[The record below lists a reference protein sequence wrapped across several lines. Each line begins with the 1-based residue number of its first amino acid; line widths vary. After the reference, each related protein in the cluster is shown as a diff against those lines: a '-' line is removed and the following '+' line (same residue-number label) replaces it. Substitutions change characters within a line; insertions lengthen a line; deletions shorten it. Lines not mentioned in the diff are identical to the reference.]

1 MQFELDLPLL
11 RESPPTIDGKTRH
24 VLIGDRVLAYRLR
37 RARRRSVGLV
47 VNRDGLT
54 ASAPRWVSIAD
65 IEAFIR
71 EKAQWIYERIAEHE
85 RRRRPPF
92 EWRIGARLPVLDREH
107 EIVCSPGATGIL
119 DGRVAVAPSLAQSPS
134 ALRESVLGAL
144 KGHALDLFATRV
156 RHFAAQIG
164 SPPLAVRLSNA
175 RTRWGSCHSDGRI
188 LLNWRL
194 LHFRLPIIDYVVAH
208 EIAHL
213 REMNHSPRFWR
224 VVEHLYPDYR
234 AARRE
239 LHERGEHVPDL

>member
-1 MQFELDLPLL
+1 MQFEFDLALF
-11 RESPPTIDGKTRH
+11 RASPPDAQGKPRQIVLDGH
-24 VLIGDRVLAYRLR
+24 VLAYRLR
-37 RARRRSVGLV
+37 RARRRTVGLTV
-47 VNRDGLT
+47 TRDGLT

-71 EKAQWIYERIAEHE
+71 EKEQWVFERIAERE
-85 RRRRPPF
+85 RNRRPPF

-107 EIVCSPGATGIL
+107 EIVCSAGATAIL
-119 DGRVAVAPSLAQSPS
+119 DGRVAVASSLAQSPS
-134 ALRESVLGAL
+134 ALRETVLGAL
-144 KGHALDLFATRV
+144 KHHALDLFATRV
-156 RHFAAQIG
+156 RHFAAQIE

-194 LHFRLPIIDYVVAH
+194 VHFRLPIIDYVVAH

-224 VVEHLYPDYR
+224 VVEHLYPDFR